1 MFLMAPAINQF
12 SGAYF
17 EQTLYSS
24 TGMGTQKMFPPKKSD
39 LTVVCTW
46 LSLNTTLQYFKNV
59 LSTIVSAI
67 CL

>member
-39 LTVVCTW
+39 LTVC
-46 LSLNTTLQYFKNV
+46 LYMAFLKYY
-59 LSTIVSAI
+59 SAVFQKRTFYYS
-67 CL
+67 